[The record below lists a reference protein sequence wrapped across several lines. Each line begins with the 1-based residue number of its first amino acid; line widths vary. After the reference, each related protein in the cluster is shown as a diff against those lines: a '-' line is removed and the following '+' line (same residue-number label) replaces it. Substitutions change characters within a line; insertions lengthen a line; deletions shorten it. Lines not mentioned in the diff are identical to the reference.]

1 MSSDEKKLIRPVDLP
16 IYDSV
21 HKPQKMAS
29 EAKPEE
35 PSMALEAVRTVRLA
49 LQDGWT
55 QIVQAK
61 GQADDI
67 IATGQA
73 HTERKSNFKY
83 LMQFLKYFVKTTYY
97 VFRVLSHT
105 QRRGKPTHESG
116 LHWWRRIFGPYDRN
130 Y

>member
-16 IYDSV
+16 IYDSI
-21 HKPQKMAS
+21 HKPQKVAS

-35 PSMALEAVRTVRLA
+35 PSMALEAVKTVRLA

-73 HTERKSNFKY
+73 HTERKFI
-83 LMQFLKYFVKTTYY
+83 
-97 VFRVLSHT
+97 SHNV
-105 QRRGKPTHESG
+105 EISG
-116 LHWWRRIFGPYDRN
+116 LFCHSDFM
-130 Y
+130 

>member
-1 MSSDEKKLIRPVDLP
+1 
-16 IYDSV
+16 
-21 HKPQKMAS
+21 
-29 EAKPEE
+29 
-35 PSMALEAVRTVRLA
+35 MALEAVKTVRLA

-83 LMQFLKYFVKTTYY
+83 LMQFFKNFVKTTYY
-97 VFRVLSHT
+97 VFRVLGHT
-105 QRRGKPTHESG
+105 
-116 LHWWRRIFGPYDRN
+116 
-130 Y
+130 